1 MCSAKS
7 PCGAPRAP
15 RAGRRAP
22 LFRVRTWAAPRR
34 PVEVEGMSSRAPV
47 FVSSRVLCPD
57 VPTQTTAYLGLRP
70 QMISFVR
77 SASGS
82 ARIQLTKQFGRLK
95 KRFVTW

>member
-34 PVEVEGMSSRAPV
+34 PVEGTSSRAPV

-57 VPTQTTAYLGLRP
+57 VPIQTTAYLGLRP
-70 QMISFVR
+70 QMISSVR

-82 ARIQLTKQFGRLK
+82 ARIQLTKQFGL
-95 KRFVTW
+95 VA

>member
-82 ARIQLTKQFGRLK
+82 ARIQLITKQFGRLK
-95 KRFVTW
+95 RFVT